1 MKKIT
6 LAVLLTLLANIL
18 CLPLWTEC
26 DYGGFVRTFFNEE
39 ARVDVTYRGE
49 ITRAEP
55 LHFQSNA
62 ESTGAPHSWVYGR
75 NKTSSASLS
84 WRARG
89 KWQKAFLQIKPLKDG
104 EITIRFDGPD
114 ERDEYGQLYLVQMD
128 WRNVKIDGKTV
139 FEETKALS
147 FQKGFAKNIPVKKNE
162 ILKVEGEF
170 RRHQFTIR
178 DFTFLRHGNLWFFIT
193 GNLLFFA
200 LIYRLLG
207 YIRGGGI
214 QVSNSLFLTAFSIC
228 CSIPMI
234 YISNAVRSARESRML
249 TVKPEMKEVFEKG
262 SDYGRKYEQW
272 FNDHMGGRVSLTLLH
287 DSIRNK
293 LSRIPRAKRAIY
305 IKEKGMEFHTP
316 FVPRLDTK
324 YLPSIENNLILL
336 NQFCQQ
342 NQIKFYVLEV
352 PQKEAIYKEL
362 LSIEYGFDEKEFT
375 RVSQAQE
382 TIRNEARKHHIPY
395 IYPYNALRRAAEQD
409 FVFYQWSHHWT
420 DWGGFMGYRELMKEI
435 GRDFPDMPVV
445 SLRDYTETRNC
456 FLRDEFHDNYRLPGH
471 QLRTYFNY
479 GVMGDLRKRALYNHY
494 DHKNADKMTVSV
506 GQFTKDFSY
515 PGGKHKI
522 MLIGTSQN
530 ETLNHFLPYSAA
542 QLKYVRLNL
551 RPIEGV
557 EQFKILKWYKKDIL
571 TFKPDILI
579 FSITTDNLSWLCNL
593 CTTK

>member
-200 LIYRLLG
+200 LIYR
-207 YIRGGGI
+207 
-214 QVSNSLFLTAFSIC
+214 
-228 CSIPMI
+228 
-234 YISNAVRSARESRML
+234 
-249 TVKPEMKEVFEKG
+249 
-262 SDYGRKYEQW
+262 
-272 FNDHMGGRVSLTLLH
+272 
-287 DSIRNK
+287 
-293 LSRIPRAKRAIY
+293 
-305 IKEKGMEFHTP
+305 
-316 FVPRLDTK
+316 
-324 YLPSIENNLILL
+324 
-336 NQFCQQ
+336 
-342 NQIKFYVLEV
+342 
-352 PQKEAIYKEL
+352 
-362 LSIEYGFDEKEFT
+362 
-375 RVSQAQE
+375 
-382 TIRNEARKHHIPY
+382 
-395 IYPYNALRRAAEQD
+395 
-409 FVFYQWSHHWT
+409 
-420 DWGGFMGYRELMKEI
+420 
-435 GRDFPDMPVV
+435 
-445 SLRDYTETRNC
+445 
-456 FLRDEFHDNYRLPGH
+456 
-471 QLRTYFNY
+471 
-479 GVMGDLRKRALYNHY
+479 
-494 DHKNADKMTVSV
+494 
-506 GQFTKDFSY
+506 
-515 PGGKHKI
+515 
-522 MLIGTSQN
+522 
-530 ETLNHFLPYSAA
+530 
-542 QLKYVRLNL
+542 
-551 RPIEGV
+551 
-557 EQFKILKWYKKDIL
+557 
-571 TFKPDILI
+571 
-579 FSITTDNLSWLCNL
+579 
-593 CTTK
+593 